1 MRILVVE
8 DEPRLARLLCR
19 AMEEVRHSA
28 DCVHDGWT
36 GLEQA
41 RRGGYDLLILDWL
54 LPGLDGLSLCRTL
67 RQEPGP
73 AGAIPILM
81 LTARDAVSDRVAGLD
96 AGADDYLTKPFSL
109 EELAA
114 RVRALERRILRPLR
128 QSQEAREMEA
138 GGLLFDPE
146 LRTVRR
152 RDGGSEEVRL
162 TVREAAVL
170 ECFLRHPGQ
179 VLSRG
184 QILRQAWD
192 DPQVVGEQSVD
203 SVLYLLRRKLEPLAP
218 AFAIRNVRGLG
229 YRLEP
234 GGRD

>member
-1 MRILVVE
+1 MRILIVE
-8 DEPRLARLLCR
+8 DEPRLAKLLCR
-19 AMEEVRHSA
+19 AMEEARHTA
-28 DCVHDGWT
+28 ECVHDGRL
-36 GLEQA
+36 GLERA
-41 RRGGYDLLILDWL
+41 RAGGYDLLILDWL
-54 LPGLDGLSLCRTL
+54 LPGLDGLSLCRRL
-67 RQEPGP
+67 REEAGP
-73 AGAIPILM
+73 AASVPVLM

-114 RVRALERRILRPLR
+114 RVRALERRIVRPLR
-128 QSQEAREMEA
+128 EAQEAREIEA
-138 GGLLFDPE
+138 GGLRFDPE

-152 RDGGSEEVRL
+152 PGQEREVRL

-192 DPQVVGEQSVD
+192 DPQVVGEQTVD
-203 SVLYLLRRKLEPLAP
+203 SVVYLLRKKLEPLEP
-218 AFAIRNVRGLG
+218 GFGIRSVRGLG

-234 GGRD
+234 DGRE